1 MRKDTGNSG
10 FSYCNLI
17 EWNDTLFSSKK
28 KGNSSENEE
37 VEWERKQALRENGER
52 TSNNHRVG
60 GRSWVLESRRWY
72 EGTVQQLPAASVVG
86 GRTVARWR
94 ERRTRGRGTVNDG
107 GDADELSAEW
117 TNGMRGWGGQ
127 AWWQQ
132 SPWVGDMRFSWV
144 ISLMR
149 HSDLPSLPPSLSL
162 PLPPVH
168 SPSLSSL
175 SRPLSLFLSSSFE
188 ISFSFH
194 VVASRA
200 GGEQEFID
208 GTLYLYART
217 SLCSPELTGPWK
229 NLGRMLLTSN
239 YSFYLMILTCNFL
252 CAFDAVDTD

>member
-1 MRKDTGNSG
+1 MRKDTGNNG
-10 FSYCNLI
+10 FYCNLI
-17 EWNDTLFSSKK
+17 EWNDTHFSAKK
-28 KGNSSENEE
+28 KGNSSEDEE

-52 TSNNHRVG
+52 TSNYHRVG

-117 TNGMRGWGGQ
+117 TSGMRGWGGQ

-149 HSDLPSLPPSLSL
+149 HSDLPSLPPSLFRSL
-162 PLPPVH
+162 CHPFPPLPFLL
-168 SPSLSSL
+168 SSSL
-175 SRPLSLFLSSSFE
+175 SFSHPLSKSPSRSMSLQVEPEGNRSLSTE
-188 ISFSFH
+188 
-194 VVASRA
+194 
-200 GGEQEFID
+200 
-208 GTLYLYART
+208 LYIYTRT

-252 CAFDAVDTD
+252 CTFDAVDTD